1 MAFTRAA
8 RMTTLDLFDCRILAA
23 LQQDGRMTSVA
34 LAEIVHL
41 SASQCA
47 RRVQRLEDLGVILS
61 YRAVLD
67 PMALGLGITGVV
79 NLSLEKH
86 AKSNIQELQRE
97 IAARPAIV
105 ECLSVTGDHDYQL
118 RIVARDLREF
128 SDLLMHSIVP
138 MPGVSTT
145 RSSIV
150 LEQIKPFAALPIP
163 ED

>member
-1 MAFTRAA
+1 MIE
-8 RMTTLDLFDCRILAA
+8 LDLFDRRILAV

-34 LAEIVHL
+34 LAELVHL

-47 RRVQRLEDLGVILS
+47 RRVQRLEEAGIIRG

-67 PMALGLGITGVV
+67 PSALGLGIAGLVS
-79 NLSLEKH
+79 LSLEKH
-86 AKSNIQELQRE
+86 AKANIDELHRQ

-105 ECLSVTGDHDYQL
+105 ECLSMTGDSDYQL

-128 SDLLMHSIVP
+128 SALLMESIVP

-145 RSSIV
+145 RSSII
-150 LEQIKPFAALPIP
+150 LEHVKTFAALPIP